1 MEELIQTKGTP
12 SVPSLSGSESFYPMA
27 FMSDNTRGGVSTIG
41 GENQFGNARQIS
53 IRSRSS
59 ISIPS
64 RFVQPVTPVKTK
76 RVSKRA
82 ADYLVKLFYA
92 DSTDENYGGKVERG
106 SNVQTCVVLACSSL
120 VSSHATKAETF
131 EANRLY
137 VRTTAKSGRT
147 IIYLDPSIL
156 TEIMTDASV
165 IFLLSIEF
173 TVKFWSSLLP
183 RTVMCDIVK
192 IEELIDS
199 LNGSSTRRG
208 DFLTPKKKMKVDSGL
223 FNLSL
228 SFLVDAFKESTPFGT
243 QPSFEEMNHNSFA
256 SGGSLGNR
264 SRFVDDDNQYRH
276 RKYNGGAG
284 SVEGCSGW

>member
-1 MEELIQTKGTP
+1 MGSGLLEELIQTKGTP

-27 FMSDNTRGGVSTIG
+27 FMSDNTRGGVSPIG
-41 GENQFGNARQIS
+41 RENQFGNARQIR

-59 ISIPS
+59 IAIPS
-64 RFVQPVTPVKTK
+64 RFVQPVTPAKTK

-82 ADYLVKLFYA
+82 ADCLIKLFHT
-92 DSTDENYGGKVERG
+92 DSTDEHYGGKVGRG

-147 IIYLDPSIL
+147 MIYLDPSIS

-165 IFLLSIEF
+165 ISIEF

-192 IEELIDS
+192 IDELIDS
-199 LNGSSTRRG
+199 LNGSSTRRD

-256 SGGSLGNR
+256 SGGSLGNL
-264 SRFVDDDNQYRH
+264 S
-276 RKYNGGAG
+276 
-284 SVEGCSGW
+284 